1 MYKFALMSKK
11 DKDFIFTKV
20 AKNKNINKSLVE
32 KDFYVCLM
40 LDYLFNKSKFKDA
53 FTLKGGTSL
62 SKCFNII
69 NRFSEDIDLIL
80 DWRFLG
86 VNDDEPFLN
95 RSNTKQDKY
104 NKELNHKAAILLK
117 KNCL

>member
-1 MYKFALMSKK
+1 MSKK

-69 NRFSEDIDLIL
+69 NRFSENFDLIL